1 MKVLIPIKRVI
12 DYTVKIRVRP
22 DKKGVDKKAVKMSM
36 NPFCEIAVEEAI
48 RMKEAKI
55 ASELVAVTIGPT
67 KCNEQLR
74 TAMAMGIDRAIHIKT
89 ADALETD
96 IHLQPLAV
104 SRILAQ
110 IVQKETPQLVLLG
123 KQSIDD
129 DSNQVAQMLAGR
141 LRWPQATFASSIT
154 VADDK
159 AEVLREVDG
168 GAQRVSVSLPAVIST
183 DLRLNEPRFATL
195 QNIMKARK
203 KPIEEIAVDELG
215 INIEPTLEYLEIVD
229 PPVRKGGVF
238 VDSVQELFDKMK
250 QHECL

>member
-1 MKVLIPIKRVI
+1 MKVLVPVKRVI

-36 NPFCEIAVEEAI
+36 NPFCEIAVEEAVRI
-48 RMKEAKI
+48 KEANL

-89 ADALETD
+89 GDDMETD
-96 IHLQPLAV
+96 INLQPLAV
-104 SRILAQ
+104 SRILAS
-110 IVQKETPQLVLLG
+110 IVLKESPNLVLIG

-141 LRWPQATFASSIT
+141 LGWPQATFASSISFSDQT
-154 VADDK
+154 
-159 AEVLREVDG
+159 AEVLREIDG
-168 GAQRVSVSLPAVIST
+168 GAQRVSVDLPAVVSA

-203 KPIEEIAVDELG
+203 KKIEEIPIADLG
-215 INIEPTLEYLEIVD
+215 LNIESMLEYVEINE
-229 PPVRKGGVF
+229 PPKRKGGLM
-238 VDSVQELFDKMK
+238 VDSVEELFEKMK
-250 QHECL
+250 AHECI